1 MNGLGADVTREIA
14 AGLWQTTTQHGHIG
28 LELEFRLG
36 HVLAGGHFSPNVG
49 KEQFEKLKG
58 KLDAAKKFDTF
69 DRVVSV
75 ETVEKIGTARGPGGG
90 AFKHVTTLGISS
102 GPPPPPY
109 CMTKHKVYQK
119 DFTVTESPYTTRCSI
134 AMEKVVPLTNIP
146 TGFTR
151 HKRRTRYVYKMW
163 AFDLTTVV
171 SNTDID
177 TEESYEVEI
186 ELIDPGLLFERTM
199 DSIAEYG
206 LTLIQDAVEMLVL

>member
-1 MNGLGADVTREIA
+1 MDGLGADVTREIA
-14 AGLWQTTTQHGHIG
+14 AGIWQTTTQHGHVG

-49 KEQFEKLKG
+49 REQFDKLKS
-58 KLDAAKKFDTF
+58 KLDAAKKFD
-69 DRVVSV
+69 RVITV
-75 ETVEKIGTARGPGGG
+75 ETVERIGTAGGG

-102 GPPPPPY
+102 GPPPPVY

-119 DFTVTESPYTTRCSI
+119 DFTVTESPYSTRCSI
-134 AMEKVVPLTNIP
+134 AMEKVVPISSTP

-151 HKRRTRYVYKMW
+151 HKRRTRYVYKTW

-177 TEESYEVEI
+177 AEESYEVEI
-186 ELIDPGLLFERTM
+186 ELLDPGLLFERTM

-206 LTLIQDAVEMLVL
+206 LSLVQDAVRMLVL

>member
-1 MNGLGADVTREIA
+1 MDGLGADVTREIA

-49 KEQFEKLKG
+49 KDQFAKLKS
-58 KLDAAKKFDTF
+58 KLDAAKKFE
-69 DRVVSV
+69 RVVAV
-75 ETVEKIGTARGPGGG
+75 ETVEKIGNAGGGAG
-90 AFKHVTTLGISS
+90 AFKHVTTLGIST

-119 DFTVTESPYTTRCSI
+119 DFTVTESPYTTRCGI
-134 AMEKVVPLTNIP
+134 AMEKVVPLVDAP

-151 HKRRTRYVYKMW
+151 HKRRTRYIYKMW

-186 ELIDPGLLFERTM
+186 ELLDPGLLFERTM

-206 LTLIQDAVEMLVL
+206 LSLVQDAVRMLVDETQ

>member
-1 MNGLGADVTREIA
+1 MDGLGADVTREIA
-14 AGLWQTTTQHGHIG
+14 AGLWQTTTQHGHVG

-49 KEQFEKLKG
+49 KDQFAKLKA
-58 KLDAAKKFDTF
+58 KLDAAKKFE
-69 DRVVSV
+69 RVVAV
-75 ETVEKIGTARGPGGG
+75 ETVEKIGNAGGA

-119 DFTVTESPYTTRCSI
+119 DFTVTESPYTTRCGI
-134 AMEKVVPLTNIP
+134 AMEKVVPLVDAP

-151 HKRRTRYVYKMW
+151 HKRRTRYIYKMW

-186 ELIDPGLLFERTM
+186 ELLDPGLLFERTM

-206 LTLIQDAVEMLVL
+206 LSLVQDAVRMLVDETQ

>member
-1 MNGLGADVTREIA
+1 MDGLGADVTREIA
-14 AGLWQTTTQHGHIG
+14 AGLWQTTTQHGHAG

-49 KEQFEKLKG
+49 KDQFAKLKS
-58 KLDAAKKFDTF
+58 KLDAAKKFE
-69 DRVVSV
+69 RVVAV
-75 ETVEKIGTARGPGGG
+75 ETVEKIGNAGGA
-90 AFKHVTTLGISS
+90 AFKHVTTLGIST

-119 DFTVTESPYTTRCSI
+119 DFTVTESPYTTRCGI
-134 AMEKVVPLTNIP
+134 AMEKVVPLTEAP
-146 TGFTR
+146 AGFTR
-151 HKRRTRYVYKMW
+151 HKRRTRYIYNMW

-186 ELIDPGLLFERTM
+186 ELLDPGLLFERTM

-206 LTLIQDAVEMLVL
+206 LSLVQDAVRMLVVDETQ